1 MFRNVISKRLSSI
14 IEVHNKQMCTQVK
27 LEKTINQITL
37 LGRIGGDPQRKGN
50 TEHPMVTFS
59 LATHR
64 DFVQKTDWH
73 KVCVFK
79 PLLRETVMNYM
90 KRGQRVLVMGK
101 ISYTEY
107 KDSEGQT
114 KNGTAVLADDVVF
127 FQKS

>member
-37 LGRIGGDPQRKGN
+37 LGRIGGDPQRKG
-50 TEHPMVTFS
+50 
-59 LATHR
+59 